1 MLHKPEMIF
10 RQIKG
15 FFSKSRWL
23 VHLLGLKYV
32 SKDSE
37 KRGLVLVQIDA
48 LSRKQLESAIST
60 GKMPFVKSLIEN
72 QYYKIWNHYSGIP
85 CATPGAQGEL
95 FYGIKGYVPS
105 FSFYDKKTK
114 RIFAMFNPAEAREI
128 QSRMEKLGSGL
139 FEGGSAYSN
148 IFTGSAKEPHFCI
161 AQIKLSEVFRLRR
174 TIRFL
179 AAVIFHSFSLLRVA
193 GLLIVEFSLALI
205 DFFRGLTAGENLWK
219 ELKFVPSRVGLC
231 ILLREIIII
240 SSKLDMT
247 RGMPI
252 IQLNLIGYHEQ
263 SHRRGASSKYA
274 LWTLKG
280 IDNSIKRVWK
290 SSIKAEKEYDF
301 WIYSDHGQVDSVS
314 YEGYFGESIQ
324 ETVRDALIPEGGVSD
339 ENRSNKHLTFLNRLG
354 WRLNKRKPEQPAE
367 SKESSEVIVTDIAPE
382 AQVYLPEEMKKQKRK
397 AAEKLIAT
405 GKIPLIFF
413 CENEKVLAMNSE
425 SEFEITPGMKEF
437 FDNEFVPEE
446 LAEDFINKCRNENA
460 GDLIISGYQ
469 GRTLPYFT
477 FKKENGSHGGIHEEE
492 YTGFALTPEN
502 DPFRMKDK
510 DYLRPLDLRKAAFE
524 VLGKSDTSQIKSQEK
539 AETMQQDVLR
549 VMTYNVHSCVGMD
562 GKLSPLRIARVLE
575 QYNPDIVCLQELD
588 VGREKTGQKD
598 QTKIIAEILEM
609 DHFFLPAL
617 EYEEEQYGDAILSRF
632 PMKLLKSDLLSG
644 NCSRYDN
651 EPRGAL
657 LAEID
662 ISGKKVQIIN
672 THLGLT
678 GKNQKTQLEDLLGEG
693 WKCGAGSDENILL
706 CGDFNFDP
714 RSSLYSKCTE
724 IFREAIPD
732 SSQYNTY
739 CGRHPFLRID
749 HIFYK
754 GKLKPVKC
762 SAGDSDLDRI
772 ASDHRPLTADF
783 VFSD

>member
-10 RQIKG
+10 RQLKR

-23 VHLLGLKYV
+23 VQLLGLNYV

-48 LSRKQLESAIST
+48 VSRKQFERALST
-60 GKMPFVKSLIEN
+60 GKMPFVKSLIES
-72 QYYKIWNHYSGIP
+72 QHYKMWNHYSGMP

-95 FYGIKGYVPS
+95 FYGVKCCVPS
-105 FSFYDKKTK
+105 FSFYDRQTE
-114 RIFAMFNPAEAREI
+114 RVFAMFNPAEAREI
-128 QSRMEKLGSGL
+128 QSRLEEQGKGL

-148 IFTGSAKEPHFCI
+148 IFTGSASEPHFCI
-161 AQIKLSEVFRLRR
+161 ADLRLSEVFKLRR

-179 AAVIFHSFSLLRVA
+179 AAVVFHSFSLLRVA
-193 GLLIVEFSLALI
+193 GLLVVEFSLALI

-231 ILLREIIII
+231 VLLREIIII

-247 RGMPI
+247 RGLPI

-263 SHRRGASSKYA
+263 SHRRGASSKFA

-280 IDNSIKRVWK
+280 IDNSIKRIWK

-301 WIYSDHGQVDSVS
+301 WIYSDHGQVDSLS

-324 ETVRDALIPEGGVSD
+324 ETVRAALAPGGGVSR
-339 ENRSNKHLTFLNRLG
+339 EGKNNKRLTFLNRLG
-354 WRLNKRKPEQPAE
+354 WRLNKRKPEQPE
-367 SKESSEVIVTDIAPE
+367 QTKENSEIIVTDIAPE
-382 AQVYLPEEMKKQKRK
+382 ANVYLPEKMKNQKRQ
-397 AAEKLIAT
+397 AAEKLIRT

-413 CENEKVLAMNSE
+413 CDDDKVIAKNSDG
-425 SEFEITPGMKEF
+425 EFEITPGSREF
-437 FDNEFVPEE
+437 FDNDFVPYEI
-446 LAEDFINKCRNENA
+446 AEDFINKCRSDNA
-460 GDLIISGYQ
+460 GDLVISGYQ

-492 YTGFALTPEN
+492 YTGFVLAPEN
-502 DPFRMKDK
+502 DPFRMQSRS
-510 DYLRPLDLRKAAFE
+510 YLRPLDLRKAAFE
-524 VLGKSDTSQIKSQEK
+524 VLGKTETLGGESIKKVESRQP
-539 AETMQQDVLR
+539 DVFR

-575 QYNPDIVCLQELD
+575 QYDPDIVCLQELD
-588 VGREKTGQKD
+588 LGREKTGQKD

-632 PMKLLKSDLLSG
+632 PMKLLKADLLPG
-644 NCSRYDN
+644 VYSRYDK

-657 LAEID
+657 LAEIE
-662 ISGKKVQIIN
+662 ISGRKIQLVN

-678 GKNQKTQLEDLLGEG
+678 GKNQNSQIDALLGES
-693 WKCGAGSDENILL
+693 WEAGSGSTENYLL
-706 CGDFNFDP
+706 CGDFNFDS
-714 RSSLYSKCTE
+714 RSSLYRKCSET
-724 IFREAIPD
+724 FKEAVPD
-732 SSQYNTY
+732 SPPYNTY

-772 ASDHRPLTADF
+772 ASDHRPLIADF
-783 VFSD
+783 KFSD